1 MVSSSSLLL
10 GLALL
15 VTNTAAQSCWRNAT
29 CTHPT
34 EASFPGPWDEN
45 IYAPDSRTAR
55 PKSILSLA
63 TGDHL
68 ASFPSP
74 ESQSLSGNGSAL
86 VFDFGVL
93 VGGLTSVNYTLSGT
107 GTGTGNTTT
116 TATEPVTLGLAWT
129 EAKNWIGEYSD
140 NSNGNYRGPGQTLI
154 SVDGALFHQITV
166 PGPGSYTVPFP
177 QLRGGFRYLTLY
189 LMTNTTTTPSPTL
202 AINDIALEVVFQPT
216 WSNLRAYQGYFHSS
230 NPTLN
235 KIWYAGAYTLQTN
248 AAPPETGRV
257 LTEDITNGSWSNDAW
272 LGVGSSLLLDGAK
285 RDRWIWPGDMGVAV
299 PSAFVST
306 GDLESARNAIQTMF
320 HFQRESGIFP
330 RAGPPYLDATSDTY
344 HMWTMIGAYNYVLFS
359 GDTDW
364 LAENWATYLK
374 AMDYIYGKV
383 IPETGILNATAPGDW
398 ARYVNSLNGSAPNM
412 LLYRTLTT
420 GAFLADLAPTDTSN
434 LTTGETSGTRT
445 NLTQAWLARAES
457 LKTSILTHLWDPT
470 KGAFIDGYKNRT
482 LHPQDANA
490 YALAFGLIPP
500 SSPEASSISTALTQ
514 NWTPIGP
521 ASPELPG
528 NISPFISSI
537 EIEAHFVAGRPD
549 RAMQLIRDSW
559 GWYLNHPNG
568 TESTVIEGYLVDGT
582 FGYRKSRGYTD
593 DPSYVSHAHGWSS
606 GPTSA
611 MTEYLV
617 GLRVKAPAGRE
628 WSLKPASF
636 GAEAEGLPTE
646 AQAGFTT
653 ALGRFSAKWV
663 VEEGGG
669 FASVE
674 WDVPEGTRGWVQ
686 LGAEEGRWVEGGKGR
701 AKVPCGKGTGTGTGT
716 GTRGRRR
723 AASGP

>member
-1 MVSSSSLLL
+1 MVSSSLFLG

-15 VTNTAAQSCWRNAT
+15 ITNTAAQSCWRNAT

-34 EASFPGPWDEN
+34 EASFPGPWDAN

-63 TGDHL
+63 TGDRL

-74 ESQSLSGNGSAL
+74 ESQTLSGNGSAL

-93 VGGLTSVNYTLSGT
+93 VGGLTSVNYTLSST
-107 GTGTGNTTT
+107 STSNT
-116 TATEPVTLGLAWT
+116 TEPVTLGLAWT

-166 PGPGSYTVPFP
+166 AGPGSYTVPFP

-189 LMTNTTTTPSPTL
+189 LMTNTTTTPSQTL
-202 AINDIALEVVFQPT
+202 LTVNDVSLEIVFQPT

-230 NPTLN
+230 QDLLN
-235 KIWYAGAYTLQTN
+235 KIWYSGAYTLQTN

-257 LTEDITNGSWSNDAW
+257 LTEDITSGGWSNDAW

-320 HFQRESGIFP
+320 DFQRDSGIFP
-330 RAGPPYLDATSDTY
+330 RAGPPYLDATSDAY

-364 LAENWATYLK
+364 LAANWATYLK
-374 AMDYIYGKV
+374 AMDYIYGKI
-383 IPETGILNATAPGDW
+383 IPETGILNATAAGDW

-420 GAFLADLAPTDTSN
+420 GAVLADLAPGGKN
-434 LTTGETSGTRT
+434 LTET
-445 NLTQAWLARAES
+445 WLARADA
-457 LKTSILTHLWDPT
+457 LKKAIFTHLWDPS

-482 LHPQDANA
+482 LYPQDANA
-490 YALAFGLIPP
+490 YALAFNLVSP
-500 SSPEASSISTALTQ
+500 SSPEAASISTALTQ

-537 EIEAHFVAGRPD
+537 EIEAHFAAGRPD

-568 TESTVIEGYLVDGT
+568 TGSTVIEGYLVDGT
-582 FGYRKSRGYTD
+582 FGYRSGRGYTN

-617 GLRVKAPAGRE
+617 GLRVTAPAGRE

-636 GAEAEGLPTE
+636 GGEAEGLP
-646 AQAGFTT
+646 AQAEAGFTT
-653 ALGRFSAKWV
+653 ALGRFSAKWA

-686 LGAEEGRWVEGGKGR
+686 LGSEEGRWVEGGKGSTR
-701 AKVPCGKGTGTGTGT
+701 VACGGGAGGS
-716 GTRGRRR
+716 GEETRGLR
-723 AASGP
+723 AVME